1 MCYTSYC
8 RVLIFLNIKCT
19 ITVSR
24 GIDRK
29 IKWALILYLSH
40 CEDKAISFCT
50 FLPFGNRYKS
60 RRCNDDTGGGNASQL
75 GSSWEKLHKRHKW
88 RKPFRKTKLEFTKKI
103 EIWDFWKAVALTCG
117 LKTFENFCLRLSIFW
132 AGGTLK
138 TFLSLNLLTLLML
151 EKKLWQLYKIF

>member
-1 MCYTSYC
+1 MCYTRYC

-24 GIDRK
+24 RIDRK

-88 RKPFRKTKLEFTKKI
+88 RKPFRKTELEFTKRSKFGI
-103 EIWDFWKAVALTCG
+103 FERQSRSRVDWKH
-117 LKTFENFCLRLSIFW
+117 LKTFVYVYQCFERAEL
-132 AGGTLK
+132 
-138 TFLSLNLLTLLML
+138 
-151 EKKLWQLYKIF
+151 